1 MFLDISNWLYIVNI
15 ARHTFGYWNSR
26 KLPDSIALY
35 TSFPLLSIMAL
46 LGTLMPMFW
55 LSSMYL
61 KTALITFFGT
71 SLFLSFTHTESYHEI
86 TQIKF
91 LILDLIF
98 YQILYYYI
106 LFRNITYINL
116 HPRPELNTHPLK
128 RQAISKQ
135 PVMGSS
141 YSYWYFGICTSTM
154 HKFLICVIRPS
165 YCIFETSWMRNL
177 FWQDFVQ
184 N

>member
-1 MFLDISNWLYIVNI
+1 M
-15 ARHTFGYWNSR
+15 
-26 KLPDSIALY
+26 ALY
-35 TSFPLLSIMAL
+35 SISSSHIWLLKFKKITWFNCIVYIISTTIDHGFVRNVNAHVL
-46 LGTLMPMFW
+46 IVFNVLKDGIDNILWYIIVFVIYPYW
-55 LSSMYL
+55 KLSWNYSN
-61 KTALITFFGT
+61 KI
-71 SLFLSFTHTESYHEI
+71 SYPWSY
-86 TQIKF
+86 
-91 LILDLIF
+91 F

-165 YCIFETSWMRNL
+165 YCIFQTSWMRNL